1 MQVSAA
7 LIANLFVVA
16 YVHVYNEIAH
26 YYNNR
31 LRTKKKIDFGFGL
44 LIMKWV
50 IMLEYFLLLHH
61 KITNAIWVYLLL
73 ILLESYST

>member
-1 MQVSAA
+1 M
-7 LIANLFVVA
+7 VA

-44 LIMKWV
+44 LIMKWA

-61 KITNAIWVYLLL
+61 KITNAIRGVLTL
-73 ILLESYST
+73 ILLELYTL